1 MKFVARLVLSFLII
15 SILVSFSLVE
25 SGVFICKGPSSKVF
39 HKSDRCK
46 GLSKCSTQV
55 FEITLAEAKKLGRR
69 ACKIEYRKN

>member
-25 SGVFICKGPSSKVF
+25 SGVFICKGTSSKVF

-46 GLSKCSTQV
+46 GLSNCSTQV
-55 FEITLAEAKKLGRR
+55 FA
-69 ACKIEYRKN
+69 

>member
-25 SGVFICKGPSSKVF
+25 SGVFICKGPKSMVY

-46 GLSKCSTQV
+46 GLSKCST
-55 FEITLAEAKKLGRR
+55 EIYNVSIEEAKKLGRR
-69 ACKIEYRKN
+69 ACKIEYR

>member
-25 SGVFICKGPSSKVF
+25 SGVFICKGPKSMVY

-46 GLSKCSTQV
+46 GLLKCSTKV
-55 FEITLAEAKKLGRR
+55 FKVSLTEAKRIGRR
-69 ACKIEYRKN
+69 GCKIEFQ

>member
-1 MKFVARLVLSFLII
+1 MKFVARLFLSIVLISF
-15 SILVSFSLVE
+15 LVSFSLVE
-25 SGVFICKGPSSKVF
+25 GGVFICKGPSSAVY

-69 ACKIEYRKN
+69 ACKIEYR